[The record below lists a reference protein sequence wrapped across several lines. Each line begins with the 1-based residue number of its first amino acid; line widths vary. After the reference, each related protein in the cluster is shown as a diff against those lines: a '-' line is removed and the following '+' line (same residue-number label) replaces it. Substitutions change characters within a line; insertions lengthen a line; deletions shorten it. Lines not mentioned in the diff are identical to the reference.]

1 MSGINAKAVRI
12 GLADQSSTVGALSR
26 GAVIT
31 TIPTDFDAA
40 ATAITGFSSSGYI
53 SSEGASVN
61 TTLSVTDIRE
71 MNTNAVRRLLEQF
84 DGTLSLTLIQLD
96 EESAKQCFGADNV
109 TVTAAT
115 STKGKRMKIAIG
127 ASLPEPQAW
136 ALRMKDGDARM
147 LVLIPN
153 GQVTSGVEITFVAN
167 DAIKLPVTIS
177 ANDDGTGH
185 SMYIFTDDGIRVHGI
200 HCRQHR
206 HHHHHHRRRHC
217 PYRCQR
223 SRCTVDD
230 AASHFDLCVLPE

>member
-1 MSGINAKAVRI
+1 MGINAKEVFI
-12 GLADQSSTVGALSR
+12 GLADQSATTGALCR
-26 GAVIT
+26 GSVIAGASVPAD
-31 TIPTDFDAA
+31 IDAA
-40 ATAITGFSSSGYI
+40 ITAISGFASSGYV
-53 SSEGASVN
+53 SEDGA
-61 TTLSVTDIRE
+61 TLTTDISTTDLKE
-71 MNTNAVRRLLEQF
+71 WNKNTVRRLLDSF
-84 DGTLSLTLIQLD
+84 DGTVSLTLIQLD

-185 SMYIFTDDGIRVHGI
+185 SMYIFTDDGIV
-200 HCRQHR
+200 
-206 HHHHHHRRRHC
+206 
-217 PYRCQR
+217 
-223 SRCTVDD
+223 
-230 AASHFDLCVLPE
+230 AA

>member
-1 MSGINAKAVRI
+1 MGINAKEVFV
-12 GLADQSSTVGALSR
+12 GLADQSATTGALCR
-26 GAVIT
+26 GSVIAGASVPAD
-31 TIPTDFDAA
+31 IDAA
-40 ATAITGFSSSGYI
+40 ITAISGFTSSGYV
-53 SSEGASVN
+53 SEDGA
-61 TTLSVTDIRE
+61 TLTTDISTTDLKE
-71 MNTNAVRRLLEQF
+71 WNKNTVRRLLDSF
-84 DGTLSLTLIQLD
+84 DGTVSLTLIQLD
-96 EESAKQCFGADNV
+96 EEGAKQCFGADNV

-185 SMYIFTDDGIRVHGI
+185 SMYIFTDDGIV
-200 HCRQHR
+200 
-206 HHHHHHRRRHC
+206 
-217 PYRCQR
+217 
-223 SRCTVDD
+223 
-230 AASHFDLCVLPE
+230 AA

>member
-1 MSGINAKAVRI
+1 M
-12 GLADQSSTVGALSR
+12 
-26 GAVIT
+26 
-31 TIPTDFDAA
+31 
-40 ATAITGFSSSGYI
+40 
-53 SSEGASVN
+53 
-61 TTLSVTDIRE
+61 
-71 MNTNAVRRLLEQF
+71 
-84 DGTLSLTLIQLD
+84 
-96 EESAKQCFGADNV
+96 

-185 SMYIFTDDGIRVHGI
+185 SMYIFTDDGIV
-200 HCRQHR
+200 
-206 HHHHHHRRRHC
+206 
-217 PYRCQR
+217 
-223 SRCTVDD
+223 
-230 AASHFDLCVLPE
+230 AA

>member
-1 MSGINAKAVRI
+1 MGINAKEVFV
-12 GLADQSSTVGALSR
+12 GLADQSTTTGALSR
-26 GAVIT
+26 GAVIAGANVPAD
-31 TIPTDFDAA
+31 IDAA
-40 ATAITGFSSSGYI
+40 ITAITNFASSGYI
-53 SSEGASVN
+53 SEDGA
-61 TTLSVTDIRE
+61 TLTTDISTTDLKE
-71 MNTNAVRRLLEQF
+71 WNKNTVRRLLDSF
-84 DGTLSLTLIQLD
+84 DGTVSLTLIQLD
-96 EESAKQCFGADNV
+96 EEGAKQCFGEDAV

-185 SMYIFTDDGIRVHGI
+185 SMYIFTDDGIV
-200 HCRQHR
+200 
-206 HHHHHHRRRHC
+206 
-217 PYRCQR
+217 
-223 SRCTVDD
+223 
-230 AASHFDLCVLPE
+230 AA